1 MNIKKNQKNWTEL
14 KVKLKEKYP
23 ELTDKD
29 LHHKVGKEENMLRM
43 VEYKLMKT
51 KEEMRNIITDIG
63 FSPIEQ

>member
-1 MNIKKNQKNWTEL
+1 MNLKKNHNNWNEL
-14 KVKLKEKYP
+14 KVKLKDKYP

-29 LHHKVGKEENMLRM
+29 LHYKAGNEEGMLRM
-43 VEYKLMKT
+43 IEYKLMKT